1 MKKVICMALLSLLY
15 ILPVSAESTNTSPS
29 GKTDAN
35 LYGHVINRKTGEHLA
50 YVTISIPGTTIGTAT
65 DASGHYFLKNLPVG
79 KLTVEAKLL
88 GYTTDS
94 KEVEIQSGE
103 SEWMRSSYRRVAVPR
118 CVAKLRHW

>member
-50 YVTISIPGTTIGTAT
+50 YGDPQSAEPG
-65 DASGHYFLKNLPVG
+65 
-79 KLTVEAKLL
+79 
-88 GYTTDS
+88 
-94 KEVEIQSGE
+94 
-103 SEWMRSSYRRVAVPR
+103 
-118 CVAKLRHW
+118 